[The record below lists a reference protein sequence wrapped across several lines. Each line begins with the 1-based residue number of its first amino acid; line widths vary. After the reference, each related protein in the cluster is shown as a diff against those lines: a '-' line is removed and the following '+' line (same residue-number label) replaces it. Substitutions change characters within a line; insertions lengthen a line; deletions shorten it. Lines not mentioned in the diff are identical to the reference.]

1 MTFLSPGR
9 LWLLALVPAV
19 LAVYVMLQLRRKQY
33 TLRFTNLDLL
43 AQVAPRHPGW
53 RRHVAALLFL
63 IAIIVMM
70 IGWARPASSVKVPR
84 DRATIMVAIDV
95 SLSMKATDVAPTRF
109 DAAKSAAKTFIQNLP
124 MRFNV
129 GVVGFAGGANVIAAP
144 SADREQAIASIDQLQ
159 LDKRTAIGEA
169 VFTSLQAIRSFDA
182 ANGGTSAPQDPPPAH
197 IVLLSDGDN
206 TTGRS
211 VPEAIQGSL
220 AAKVPVSTIAFGT
233 PYGTVEIDGEVTP
246 VDVNKEALRGLAEQT
261 NGKAYEAA
269 DGSQLSEVYK
279 HIGSS
284 LGYRTEHREV
294 AARFSGIALL
304 FALAA
309 GGASLAWFARLP

>member
-9 LWLLALVPAV
+9 LWLLALVPVV
-19 LAVYVMLQLRRKQY
+19 LAVYILLQLRRKQY
-33 TLRFTNLDLL
+33 TVRFTNLDLL
-43 AQVAPRHPGW
+43 AQVAPKHPGW

-63 IAIIVMM
+63 GAVIGMI

-95 SLSMKATDVAPTRF
+95 SLSMKASDVAPNRF
-109 DAAKSAAKTFIQNLP
+109 EAAKSAARTFIQNLP
-124 MRFNV
+124 VRFNV
-129 GVVGFAGGANVIAAP
+129 GVVSFAGAANVVAAP
-144 SADREQAIASIDQLQ
+144 SADRVAVIAAIDQLQ

-169 VFTSLQAIRSFDA
+169 VFTSLQAIRAFDVA
-182 ANGGTSAPQDPPPAH
+182 SRGPGTPQAPPPAH

-211 VPEAIQGSL
+211 VAEAVQGSL

-233 PYGTVEIDGEVTP
+233 PYGTVDIDGEVTP
-246 VDVNKEALRGLAEQT
+246 VDVNKEALRSLAEQT
-261 NGKAYEAA
+261 RGKAYEAA
-269 DGSQLSEVYK
+269 DGSQLSEVYR

-309 GGASLAWFARLP
+309 GGASMAWFARLP